1 VTNPERRYH
10 FYIMA
15 SRSRTLYCGVTSKL
29 EKRVWQHKN
38 HRLSGFT
45 DRYNIERLVYFE
57 RYSDIR
63 NAINREKQIKRWS
76 RQKKLALIEGANPT
90 WLDLSEGWYQQNL
103 SCTET
108 RMQIPRL
115 APQHRRRSLGMT
127 ILWSRRADRLFSLKL
142 ET

>member
-45 DRYNIERLVYFE
+45 NCYNVERLVYFE

-76 RQKKLALIEGANPT
+76 RQKKLALIERANPT
-90 WLDLSEGWYQQNL
+90 WLDLSEGWYQQNPIL
-103 SCTET
+103 PRNPNADPST
-108 RMQIPRL
+108 RAATPAAL
-115 APQHRRRSLGMT
+115 ARDDDSMGQK
-127 ILWSRRADRLFSLKL
+127 D
-142 ET
+142 